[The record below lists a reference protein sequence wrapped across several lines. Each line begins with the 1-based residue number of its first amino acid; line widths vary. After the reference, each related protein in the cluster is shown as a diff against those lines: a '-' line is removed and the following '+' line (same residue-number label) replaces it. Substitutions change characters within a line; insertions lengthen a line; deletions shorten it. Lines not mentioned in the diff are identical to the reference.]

1 MKQKLTAQDK
11 QDLKLMTQ
19 AMERDSEWELVH
31 KGSHNADDYSRF
43 KKVRCRVV
51 KRALEAIFPDHKIS
65 VRQNT
70 GTAHNWIQVRIILSS
85 KPLSKPNGNIFSD
98 QTFEVKHRASRL
110 LDQLPVAYS
119 TYLTDFGG
127 GNDYYAPCVGIH
139 CQAFELK

>member
-11 QDLKLMTQ
+11 KDLKLMVQ
-19 AMERDSEWELVH
+19 AMKRDSEWKLVS
-31 KGSHNADDYSRF
+31 KGSLVTDYKRF

-51 KRALEAIFPDHKIS
+51 KRALETIFPDHKIS

-70 GTAHNWIQVRIILSS
+70 GTAHNWIQVRIILSR
-85 KPLSKPNGNIFSD
+85 KPLRKPNGDIFSD

-119 TYLTDFGG
+119 TYLTDFGS
-127 GNDYYAPCVGIH
+127 NDYRVPCVGIH
-139 CQAFELK
+139 CQAYELK

>member
-1 MKQKLTAQDK
+1 MKQRLTAKDK
-11 QDLKLMTQ
+11 KDLKLMTQ
-19 AMERDSEWELVH
+19 AMERDSEWELVR
-31 KGSHNADDYSRF
+31 KGSHDADDHSHF

-51 KRALEAIFPDHKIS
+51 KRALETIFPNHKIS

-70 GTAHNWIQVRIILSS
+70 GTAHNWIQVRIILSR
-85 KPLSKPNGNIFSD
+85 KPLRKPNGNIFSD
-98 QTFEVKHRASRL
+98 QTFEVKHRVSRL

-127 GNDYYAPCVGIH
+127 DNDYYAPCVGIH